1 MHDEVTGEIRLLR
14 LPSPYREPLHIA
26 RDVGSA
32 RNACGL
38 SNDAVWTA
46 LERKGLL
53 HRVNSLTATLTKDE
67 FDYNTGL
74 AGKFWTRS
82 DH

>member
-14 LPSPYREPLHIA
+14 LPSPYGNHIHIGQYVVSA
-26 RDVGSA
+26 RDAS
-32 RNACGL
+32 GL
-38 SNDAVWTA
+38 PNDMVWTA
-46 LERKGLL
+46 LERKALL

-67 FDYNTGL
+67 LDYNKGP
-74 AGKFWTRS
+74 AEKFWMRS

>member
-1 MHDEVTGEIRLLR
+1 MLR
-14 LPSPYREPLHIA
+14 LPSPYRDHIHIA
-26 RDVGSA
+26 RYVVSA

-46 LERKGLL
+46 LERMELL

-67 FDYNTGL
+67 LDYNTGL
-74 AGKFWTRS
+74 ADKVWTRS